1 MVVAA
6 HSGGSADYLD
16 SGHSHI
22 QGGHMSE
29 KPGYVGELYRCQG
42 NVRNFT
48 KSHGNVRELSRKNL
62 VIENCVTFIIFH
74 CRLAVDGTGFYDVI
88 IMKSLS
94 LNMNLTV

>member
-48 KSHGNVRELSRKNL
+48 KSHGNVRELSGKKSCHGKLHMRT
-62 VIENCVTFIIFH
+62 EDCVTFIIFH
-74 CRLAVDGTGFYDVI
+74 YSVAVDGTGF
-88 IMKSLS
+88 MMLS
-94 LNMNLTV
+94 L